1 MLVSL
6 ITLHCQIVGA
16 YLKLP
21 TEWSSHEKV
30 AENFASFYRY
40 HVGKGKYTM
49 NADGK
54 VSVSTDDGMLVLS
67 CNLPVG
73 HVDGDASSL

>member
-6 ITLHCQIVGA
+6 ITFHCQVVGA

-30 AENFASFYRY
+30 AEVYASFYQNNV
-40 HVGKGKYTM
+40 HKGKYTM
-49 NADGK
+49 NADRK
-54 VSVSTDDGMLVLS
+54 VSVSTDDGVWLYYIL
-67 CNLPVG
+67 
-73 HVDGDASSL
+73 